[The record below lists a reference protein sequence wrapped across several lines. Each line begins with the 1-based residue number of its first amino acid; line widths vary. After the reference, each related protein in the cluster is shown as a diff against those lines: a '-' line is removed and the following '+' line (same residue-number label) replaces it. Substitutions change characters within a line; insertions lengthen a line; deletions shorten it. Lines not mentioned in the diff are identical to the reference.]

1 MTAVL
6 LAVCEGM
13 LVVTTAAIEAV
24 DSPEDC
30 SKYCTDDVVAL

>member
-1 MTAVL
+1 VTAEL
-6 LAVCEGM
+6 LAVCEGII
-13 LVVTTAAIEAV
+13 VVATAAIEAV